1 MKLSNIKAKAN
12 KEKQILVIHVL
23 KCALLSLD
31 IIQQKQTFLPPF
43 LKKHTQ
49 HSLSYFSFA
58 QTISTAV
65 FSCSISLALLLFH
78 ISLLLFYIYTHTHTH
93 IYVTFLLLFII
104 FLHSLKLQ
112 RNRLI
117 VQKVYVCGRR
127 IRKSSHTPPSF

>member
-78 ISLLLFYIYTHTHTH
+78 ISLLLFYIYTHTYICNFSFTL
-93 IYVTFLLLFII
+93 YNFPTQFKAATE
-104 FLHSLKLQ
+104 SPDCTES
-112 RNRLI
+112 
-117 VQKVYVCGRR
+117 VCVRA
-127 IRKSSHTPPSF
+127 